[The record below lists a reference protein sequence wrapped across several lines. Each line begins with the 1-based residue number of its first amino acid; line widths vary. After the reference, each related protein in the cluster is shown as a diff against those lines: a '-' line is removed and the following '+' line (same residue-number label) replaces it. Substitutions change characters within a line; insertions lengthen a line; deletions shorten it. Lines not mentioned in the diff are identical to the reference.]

1 PGAGPPVRGGAGGGG
16 RRCVGPGDGV
26 TAGGGVGE
34 LRSHG
39 RDALELRGAVQAAAH
54 HHQLDPGRRCQQAG
68 DLAADLPGR
77 AGDDDPRHTSPFSVS
92 QPFAMS
98 ALLVWSTTLWRF
110 SSTRSSAL
118 SSAMTPSITAT
129 AVSSSDEAATGTTF
143 CGRIIDSGSS

>member
-1 PGAGPPVRGGAGGGG
+1 RPRVVRCIVSGALLVHAVPSLGAGDEKHGY
-16 RRCVGPGDGV
+16 GPGEGV
-26 TAGGGVGE
+26 TAGGGVGD

-98 ALLVWSTTLWRF
+98 ALLVWSTTL
-110 SSTRSSAL
+110 
-118 SSAMTPSITAT
+118 
-129 AVSSSDEAATGTTF
+129 
-143 CGRIIDSGSS
+143 